1 MNLRQSLDEYKTKLA
16 STLSK
21 EVLEVLSRNT
31 SLLQERNLAE
41 QAVSVGDNFP
51 TFSLPDS
58 RGEVHS
64 LQETLEKGPVIVSF
78 FRGGWCPYCVLELK
92 ALRDIVN
99 DLPALKATLIAI
111 TPETPEN
118 IADTVSRNEL
128 NFVVV
133 SDHNNQLAKQCGLV
147 FTVPE
152 DLLTEYKKL
161 GIDISSNNGEEQAEL
176 PIPATYILD
185 QQGVIRF
192 AFVEEDYISRAEPSH
207 LVMVLQSL

>member
-1 MNLRQSLDEYKTKLA
+1 MNLRQSLDEYKSKLA

-41 QAVSVGDNFP
+41 QAVSVGDTFP
-51 TFSLPDS
+51 AFSLPDS
-58 RGEVHS
+58 HGNVHS
-64 LQETLEKGPVIVSF
+64 LQETLERGPVIISF

-99 DLPALKATLIAI
+99 DLPALNATLIAI
-111 TPETPEN
+111 TPETPEH

-128 NFVVV
+128 NFVVA

-152 DLLTEYKKL
+152 DLLAAYVKL
-161 GIDISSNNGEEQAEL
+161 GIDINSNNGEEKAEL
-176 PIPATYILD
+176 PIPATYIVD